1 MQGDSKKKK
10 ERRRSSIM
18 VVEKSGQ
25 QDEIL
30 KGAQDDKASEA
41 GRSTGEPAPDPG
53 QRGGDNKNLEKEGAA
68 SSNLSKEKEE
78 SLPKD
83 KSEAREEDPNTF
95 RNVMNNTHNNYDA
108 NEKKDEER
116 GSEPRAGPEEEN
128 RMPEEAA
135 EERSGEGDVE
145 NKAGGGSAD
154 EASAEKTEPQD
165 KKKAVGF
172 AEERN
177 TEHEIKKDA
186 DKSIPADVEARNVR
200 ENMAQTA
207 DNEGVYGT
215 LAPGEDSSSR
225 LAPGCEIE
233 KERQHNHIVYE
244 GSGFKRRWIF
254 YCFWVQRYFVMT
266 KDGII
271 KYYRSKDRPGSVFM
285 KASDL
290 DVVSRVDRQ
299 GKHPYQIVLNSG
311 GRESIMAFDSSNV
324 RDAWTMKL
332 SEVIRN
338 NREKN

>member
-1 MQGDSKKKK
+1 
-10 ERRRSSIM
+10 M

-30 KGAQDDKASEA
+30 KGGQDDKASNT
-41 GRSTGEPAPDPG
+41 GRSTDDPAPDG
-53 QRGGDNKNLEKEGAA
+53 SQRGADDKNLEKESGA
-68 SSNLSKEKEE
+68 SSNLCKEKERGSPKHKTESKEKE
-78 SLPKD
+78 PD
-83 KSEAREEDPNTF
+83 TF
-95 RNVMNNTHNNYDA
+95 RNTMNNTHNNYDK
-108 NEKKDEER
+108 NEKKDEEKE
-116 GSEPRAGPEEEN
+116 SEPQVEEKNRTPEEV
-128 RMPEEAA
+128 AK
-135 EERSGEGDVE
+135 ERGGEGNVE
-145 NKAGGGSAD
+145 NKTSSGSAD
-154 EASAEKTEPQD
+154 EASAENTETQG

-186 DKSIPADVEARNVR
+186 DKSIPADVEERNVR

-207 DNEGVYGT
+207 ENEGYHGT
-215 LAPGEDSSSR
+215 LAPGEDFSSR
-225 LAPGCEIE
+225 LSPGCEIE
-233 KERQHNHIVYE
+233 KERQYNNIAYE

-254 YCFWVQRYFVMT
+254 YCFWVKRYFVMT

-271 KYYRSKDRPGSVFM
+271 KYYRSKNRTGSVFM

-311 GRESIMAFDSSNV
+311 GRENIIAFDSSSV

>member
-30 KGAQDDKASEA
+30 KGAQDDKAGDP
-41 GRSTGEPAPDPG
+41 GRSTGESAAETS
-53 QRGGDNKNLEKEGAA
+53 QGGADAKNLEKEGAL
-68 SSNLSKEKEE
+68 SSNSKKEKED
-78 SLPKD
+78 SPPKH
-83 KSEAREEDPNTF
+83 KSEDREEESNTF
-95 RNVMNNTHNNYDA
+95 RNVMNNTHNNHDQK
-108 NEKKDEER
+108 EKKDEEE
-116 GSEPRAGPEEEN
+116 SEEPQVEEEN
-128 RMPEEAA
+128 RIPDEATKKRGR
-135 EERSGEGDVE
+135 EDDVE
-145 NKAGGGSAD
+145 NKTDSGSAD
-154 EASAEKTEPQD
+154 EASAEKTEGQD

-186 DKSIPADVEARNVR
+186 NKSIPVDVEERNVR
-200 ENMAQTA
+200 ENTA
-207 DNEGVYGT
+207 KTAESEGVYGT
-215 LAPGEDSSSR
+215 LAPGEDSSNR

-254 YCFWVQRYFVMT
+254 YCFWVQRYFIMT

-299 GKHPYQIVLNSG
+299 GKHPYQIVLNAG
-311 GRESIMAFDSSNV
+311 GRENIMGFDSSNI